1 LSGVAL
7 LVLARVVYGRF
18 VGGSFSAYVPAGG
31 GYRGIFCFVLL
42 CFVLDV
48 FLCDPVFEDN
58 GPDKRSITGNQ
69 RP

>member
-1 LSGVAL
+1 MCL
-7 LVLARVVYGRF
+7 LAVDIEA
-18 VGGSFSAYVPAGG
+18 S
-31 GYRGIFCFVLL
+31 FVLL